1 MNEAILRNEITRL
14 RNTYSF
20 RLGLMLTNAFFRKP
34 WLIPLLPFEFMKL
47 NFDFI
52 RRKRTS
58 TGNTFNSYERD
69 ENSLMLYVASEGGK
83 ASCDR
88 AMDMAKSWLAKSRK
102 HHIVIVS
109 SNTGM
114 VAFNE
119 PNMSLYMLPDPKS
132 KRIASKKGWNLSCEN
147 VLYRA
152 IHSHAPSKF
161 IFDGPYPYRGIL
173 NAIGSVRE
181 MDTIW
186 ITTERTEEEILRKCA
201 GSFDN
206 IFQRDYNNDSFIPR
220 NSRRR
225 NYSSLTNKILLATG
239 YGSHNTA
246 DSVPVHVNHSL
257 SKHNNVSLIGIH
269 QASKPNT
276 DLNKFS
282 QFLGGFEDKKEIS
295 SLQGAIVS
303 DNLGLITQLH
313 QNMVPTV
320 CILHKKTNPNIK
332 SKIQKMALS
341 GGLFVTSWDEPEE
354 IELYIDAIV
363 NRDWNLAITQN
374 ETLKSVDFL
383 QLIIQSKP

>member
-34 WLIPLLPFEFMKL
+34 WLIPLLPFQFIKL
-47 NFDFI
+47 NLDFI
-52 RRKRTS
+52 RKNKTS
-58 TGNTFNSYERD
+58 TGKVFNSYERD
-69 ENSLMLYVASEGGK
+69 EKTLMLYVASEGGK
-83 ASCDR
+83 AACDR
-88 AMDMAKSWLAKSRK
+88 AMDVAKNWLAKSRR

-114 VAFNE
+114 VAFDE

-132 KRIASKKGWNLSCEN
+132 NRIVSKKGWNLSCEN

-152 IHSHAPSKF
+152 IHSHAPSRF

-181 MDTIW
+181 MDTVW
-186 ITTERTEEEILRKCA
+186 ITSERTEEEILRKCA
-201 GSFDN
+201 QNFD
-206 IFQRDYNNDSFIPR
+206 ITFQRNYTNDSYISR

-225 NYSSLTNKILLATG
+225 NYSALTNKILVATS
-239 YGSHNTA
+239 YGSHNSA

-257 SKHNNVSLIGIH
+257 SKYNNLNLIGIH
-269 QASKPNT
+269 QTSKPNH
-276 DLNKFS
+276 DSEVFS
-282 QFLGGFEDKKEIS
+282 KHIGGLEDEKEII

-303 DNLGLITQLH
+303 DNLELITQLH

-320 CILHKKTNPNIK
+320 CILHTKTNPKIRFE
-332 SKIQKMALS
+332 IQKMALS
-341 GGLFVTSWDEPEE
+341 GGLFITSWDELAE
-354 IELYIDAIV
+354 IELYIDAII

-374 ETLKSVDFL
+374 ETLKARDFL
-383 QLIIQSKP
+383 QPIIQSNP

>member
-34 WLIPLLPFEFMKL
+34 WLIPLLPFQFIKL
-47 NFDFI
+47 NLDFI
-52 RRKRTS
+52 RRDKTS
-58 TGNTFNSYERD
+58 TDKVFNSYERD
-69 ENSLMLYVASEGGK
+69 EKTLMLYVASEGGK
-83 ASCDR
+83 AACDR
-88 AMDMAKSWLAKSRK
+88 AMDVAKNWLAKSRR

-114 VAFNE
+114 AAFDE

-132 KRIASKKGWNLSCEN
+132 NRIVSKKGWNLSCEN

-152 IHSHAPSKF
+152 IHSHAPSRF

-181 MDTIW
+181 MDTVW
-186 ITTERTEEEILRKCA
+186 ITSERTEEEILRKYA
-201 GSFDN
+201 QNFDTT
-206 IFQRDYNNDSFIPR
+206 FQHHYTNDSYISR

-225 NYSSLTNKILLATG
+225 NYSALTNKILVATS
-239 YGSHNTA
+239 YGSHNSA

-257 SKHNNVSLIGIH
+257 SKYNNLNLIGIH
-269 QASKPNT
+269 QTSKPNH
-276 DLNKFS
+276 DSGVFS
-282 QFLGGFEDKKEIS
+282 KHIGGLEDEKEII

-303 DNLGLITQLH
+303 DNLELITQLH

-320 CILHKKTNPNIK
+320 CILHKKTNPKIRFE
-332 SKIQKMALS
+332 IQKMALS
-341 GGLFVTSWDEPEE
+341 GGLFVTSWDELAE

-363 NRDWNLAITQN
+363 DRDWNLAITQN
-374 ETLKSVDFL
+374 ETVKARDFL
-383 QLIIQSKP
+383 QPIIQCNP